1 MIGGSRPN
9 DDIFDPHRNGEK
21 WNRLRTVLQKPMM
34 HPQAA
39 TAYLGPQNSVADD
52 FIASLPQHLDAN
64 KELNDLSA
72 HLLNYAI
79 EGKVD
84 TFWFDN

>member
-1 MIGGSRPN
+1 
-9 DDIFDPHRNGEK
+9 
-21 WNRLRTVLQKPMM
+21 MM

-72 HLLNYAI
+72 HLLNYTI
-79 EGKVD
+79 EGMHVLIRHLTEVKSKQCLEF
-84 TFWFDN
+84 TL